1 MINEDCQKMQLAYG
15 SVHPGG
21 MQMLHCDGS
30 VEFMNEGVDDV
41 VWRDLATRSG
51 EVPAP

>member
-1 MINEDCQKMQLAYG
+1 MSNDDCQKMQLAYG

-21 MQMLHCDGS
+21 MQLLHCDGS